1 VTTASPPEA
10 AAPNRAMITGCVMLA
25 TIMQALDTTIA
36 NVALP
41 YMQGSVSASQDQINW
56 VLTSYIVA
64 AAIMTPP
71 TGWLAGRFG
80 RKRLF
85 LASVVGFTIASV
97 LCGLAESLSQI
108 VLFRLLQGVFGA
120 ALVPLS
126 QAVLLDTWPRDK
138 QGSAMAMWGI
148 GVTVGPILGP
158 TLGGWLTDHYSWRWV
173 FYINVP
179 FGILA
184 FLGITT
190 FLSETRRSISG
201 RFDWFGFSMLSLC
214 VGALQLMLDRGELL
228 DWFDSPEI
236 IAEAVLSGLGLYLFI
251 VHTATAE
258 RPFVTPAL
266 FRDRNFSTGLI
277 FIFALG
283 IILYASLA
291 LLSPFLQTLMGYPVV
306 TAGIVMAPRG
316 AGTMLGMFV
325 VGRLIG
331 RIDTRLLLLIGF
343 SLSAWSLWA
352 MTGFNPNVSEST
364 MIWTGTAQG
373 LGLGLLFV
381 PLSTITFSTLAPSL
395 RNEATGLFSLLRNLG
410 GSIGISVVTSML
422 TRNTQVNH
430 AEIAAAVTP
439 FNRQIQG
446 DAVMRFWNPFTA
458 SGQAALNDEV
468 TRQASM
474 IAYIDDFKFLM
485 MIALLSIPLLV
496 LLRKPRPGT
505 AHDPV
510 AIE

>member
-1 VTTASPPEA
+1 MAFPPPER
-10 AAPNRAMITGCVMLA
+10 AAPNRAMITVCVMLA

-97 LCGLAESLSQI
+97 LCGLATSLAQ
-108 VLFRLLQGVFGA
+108 VVGFRLLQGIFGA

-126 QAVLLDTWPRDK
+126 QAVLLDTFPREK

-184 FLGITT
+184 FLGISA
-190 FLSETRRSISG
+190 FLAETKRNVAG
-201 RFDWFGFSMLSLC
+201 RFDWFGFGMLSLG

-228 DWFDSPEI
+228 DWFGSPEI
-236 IAEAVLSGLGLYLFI
+236 IIEAVLSGLGLYLFI

-283 IILYASLA
+283 VILYSSLA
-291 LLSPFLQTLMGYPVV
+291 LQSPFLQTLMNYPVV
-306 TAGIVMAPRG
+306 TAGLVMAPRG

-331 RIDTRLLLLIGF
+331 RIDTRLLLLVGF
-343 SLSAWSLWA
+343 SLTGWSLWV
-352 MTGFNPNVSEST
+352 MTGFNTNVAMST
-364 MIWTGTAQG
+364 LVWTGVVQG

-381 PLSTITFSTLAPSL
+381 PLSTITFATLPAAL

-410 GSIGISVVTSML
+410 GSIGISFIGALL
-422 TRNTQVNH
+422 TRNTQLNH
-430 AEIAAAVTP
+430 AEIAAHVTP
-439 FNRQIQG
+439 FNPQVQSA
-446 DAVMRFWNPFTA
+446 AVMHFWNPFTA
-458 SGQAALNDEV
+458 AGQAALNDEV
-468 TRQASM
+468 TRQASV
-474 IAYIDDFKFLM
+474 IAYLDDFKLLM
-485 MIALLSIPLLV
+485 LISLLSIPLVL
-496 LLRKPRPGT
+496 LLRKPQSG
-505 AHDPV
+505 AGQAPV
-510 AIE
+510 AVE